1 VKGMSL
7 KSILDRVQ
15 DGLKRREEVREEVQ
29 RDMRRAT
36 RLSKQA
42 ILFVHQE
49 RFEEARK
56 SLKEAENLFAKLRE
70 ISGERPDM
78 VYIGIV
84 EAAFEEYTEA
94 QVFLRLVEEKG
105 FVGPEELGVPDVSY
119 VLGLGDVIGEFR
131 RRALDSLRR
140 GDIEGAEAFLRM
152 MEQIYIDLTA
162 MDDAYL
168 LVPGLRRKC
177 DIARRVIEATRGDV
191 TLEARRS
198 SLEHSIQRLE
208 KALKGRRRRKI
219 GEAKPEGN
227 LGSG

>member
-1 VKGMSL
+1 M

-15 DGLKRREEVREEVQ
+15 DGLKRREEVREGVQ
-29 RDMRRAT
+29 GDMRRAT

-56 SLKEAENLFAKLRE
+56 SLEEAENLFVKLRG

-78 VYIGIV
+78 VYIGLV
-84 EAAFEEYTEA
+84 EAAFEEYAEA

-105 FVGPEELGVPDVSY
+105 FIGPEELRISEVSF

-140 GDIEGAEAFLRM
+140 GDIGGAEECLRM

-177 DIARRVIEATRGDV
+177 DIARHVIEATRGDV
-191 TLEARRS
+191 TMEARRS

-208 KALKGRRRRKI
+208 KAIKGRSRRKI
-219 GEAKPEGN
+219 GEAKSKGN
-227 LGSG
+227 PGES

>member
-1 VKGMSL
+1 MSL
-7 KSILDRVQ
+7 KSILNRVQ

-49 RFEEARK
+49 RFEEAKK
-56 SLKEAENLFAKLRE
+56 SLEEAKSLFFKLHE
-70 ISGERPDM
+70 ISGEHPDI
-78 VYIGIV
+78 VYIGLV

-94 QVFLRLVEEKG
+94 QVFLKLAEERE
-105 FVGPEELGVPDVSY
+105 FIGPEELRIPEVSY

-131 RRALDSLRR
+131 RRTLDSLRR
-140 GDIEGAEAFLRM
+140 GNIEGAEECLRT

-177 DIARRVIEATRGDV
+177 DIARRIIESTRGDV
-191 TLEARRS
+191 TMEARRS

-208 KALKGRRRRKI
+208 KALKGRRPRKV
-219 GEAKPEGN
+219 GEAKSKGN
-227 LGSG
+227 PGAG

>member
-1 VKGMSL
+1 MSL

-15 DGLKRREEVREEVQ
+15 EGLKRREEIRDEVQ

-56 SLKEAENLFAKLRE
+56 SLEEAESLFVKLRG
-70 ISGERPDM
+70 ISEEHPNM
-78 VYIGIV
+78 VYIGLV
-84 EAAFEEYTEA
+84 EAAFEEYAEA
-94 QVFLRLVEEKG
+94 QVFLRLVEKKE
-105 FVGPEELGVPDVSY
+105 FTSPEEFKIPEVSY

-140 GDIEGAEAFLRM
+140 GDIEGAEECLRT

-177 DIARRVIEATRGDV
+177 DIARRVIETTRGDV
-191 TLEARRS
+191 TMEARRS

-219 GEAKPEGN
+219 GEAKSQEN
-227 LGSG
+227 LGAG

>member
-1 VKGMSL
+1 M
-7 KSILDRVQ
+7 KSILERVQ
-15 DGLKRREEVREEVQ
+15 EGLKRREEVREGVQ

-56 SLKEAENLFAKLRE
+56 SLEEAENLFLKLRE
-70 ISGERPDM
+70 ISGKYPEM
-78 VYIGIV
+78 VHIGQV
-84 EAAFEEYTEA
+84 EAAFEEYVEA
-94 QVFLRLVEEKG
+94 QVFLRLVEEGG
-105 FVGPEELGVPDVSY
+105 FTGPEELRVPEVSY

-140 GDIEGAEAFLRM
+140 GDMEGAEDCLRM

-177 DIARRVIEATRGDV
+177 DIARRVIETTRGDV
-191 TLEARRS
+191 TMEARRS

-208 KALKGRRRRKI
+208 ESLKGRRRRKI
-219 GEAKPEGN
+219 GEAKSQGN
-227 LGSG
+227 LGTS

>member
-1 VKGMSL
+1 MSL
-7 KSILDRVQ
+7 KSILARVQ
-15 DGLKRREEVREEVQ
+15 DGLKRREEVREGVQ
-29 RDMRRAT
+29 GDMRRAT

-56 SLKEAENLFAKLRE
+56 SLEEAESLFVKLRE
-70 ISGERPDM
+70 ISGEHPDM
-78 VYIGIV
+78 VYIGLV
-84 EAAFEEYTEA
+84 EAAFEEYAEA
-94 QVFLRLVEEKG
+94 QVFLRLVKEGE
-105 FVGPEELGVPDVSY
+105 FIGPEELRVPEISY
-119 VLGLGDVIGEFR
+119 ILGLGDVIGEFR
-131 RRALDSLRR
+131 RRALDSLRK
-140 GDIEGAEAFLRM
+140 GDTEGAEDCLRT

-191 TLEARRS
+191 TMEARRS

-208 KALKGRRRRKI
+208 EALRGRRRRKV
-219 GEAKPEGN
+219 GEAKSQGN
-227 LGSG
+227 LGTG

>member
-1 VKGMSL
+1 MSL

-15 DGLKRREEVREEVQ
+15 DGLKRREAVREEVQ

-56 SLKEAENLFAKLRE
+56 SLEEAENLFVKLRE
-70 ISGERPDM
+70 VSGEHPDLAYM
-78 VYIGIV
+78 GLV
-84 EAAFEEYTEA
+84 EAAFQEYTEA

-105 FVGPEELGVPDVSY
+105 FIGPEELEVPEVSY

-140 GDIEGAEAFLRM
+140 GDIGEAEDCLRI

-168 LVPGLRRKC
+168 LVSGLRRKC
-177 DIARRVIEATRGDV
+177 DIARRVIETTRGDV
-191 TLEARRS
+191 TMEARRS
-198 SLEHSIQRLE
+198 SLKHSIQRLE
-208 KALKGRRRRKI
+208 KAIKGRRRKI
-219 GEAKPEGN
+219 GEAKSEGN
-227 LGSG
+227 PGEG

>member
-1 VKGMSL
+1 MSL

-56 SLKEAENLFAKLRE
+56 SLEEAENLFVKLRG
-70 ISGERPDM
+70 ISGEHPDM
-78 VYIGIV
+78 VYIGLV
-84 EAAFEEYTEA
+84 EAAFEEYAEA
-94 QVFLRLVEEKG
+94 QVFLRLVEKKG
-105 FVGPEELGVPDVSY
+105 FISPEEIRIPQVSY

-140 GDIEGAEAFLRM
+140 GDMEGAEECLRI

-177 DIARRVIEATRGDV
+177 DIARRVIESTRGDV
-191 TLEARRS
+191 TMEARRS

-208 KALKGRRRRKI
+208 KALKGRRRRKV
-219 GEAKPEGN
+219 GEAKSQGN
-227 LGSG
+227 PGSG